1 MHKLRIRIYAY
12 DQPAVC
18 LCYCLQVFE
27 LGRGIHVSME
37 KIETLMV
44 EIDKNQDGR
53 ISFSEF
59 AQVMVNHNR
68 QREARGETLVHR
80 ACA

>member
-1 MHKLRIRIYAY
+1 M
-12 DQPAVC
+12 
-18 LCYCLQVFE
+18 
-27 LGRGIHVSME
+27 SME